1 MRDPGWQ
8 HGITDGWVLLD
19 EWHIGVLVPAEIG
32 PAEAADLRDE
42 VGLEVVA
49 LGQQL
54 SARGITITLE
64 R

>member
-1 MRDPGWQ
+1 MRDTGGQ
-8 HGITDGWVLLD
+8 HGMTDGWVLLD

-32 PAEAADLRDE
+32 PVQAADLRDE

-49 LGQQL
+49 LGQLL
-54 SARGITITLE
+54 SARGITITLG

>member
-1 MRDPGWQ
+1 MREAGEQDALS
-8 HGITDGWVLLD
+8 DSWVLLD

-32 PAEAADLRDE
+32 PDQAADLRDH

-49 LGQQL
+49 LGQLL
-54 SARGITITLE
+54 SARGITITLG